1 MRRRTRLGYP
11 KTMRTTVFA
20 LAALA
25 GAGLSAAGADAALRG
40 NPYPYPFEAM
50 PSIYHDGWIDL
61 NKNGERDTYEDP
73 SADLDDRVD
82 DLLGQMTQQEKVMQ
96 LCTLYGYRAVL
107 KDKFPTK
114 QWKARVWKDGVA
126 NIDEQ
131 GAGWRHRGDKEI
143 SDTPARNAHYVNNT
157 QRFFIEQTRLGIPV
171 DFTNEGING
180 ISARH
185 ATSFP
190 MPHSQGMTWNPDLIR
205 EQGRITGREAT
216 ALGYSN
222 VYAPILDVARD
233 QRWGRWEGTIA
244 EDPFLVAEI
253 GKALCLGIQEG
264 GAIASPKHYVG
275 YGENKGARGYD
286 SRTDPHITAQ
296 TFEAI
301 HFYPF
306 RRVFTEA
313 HPRGV
318 MCAYND
324 VNGTPVAAS
333 PHLLKER
340 LRGELGFRGYV
351 VSDSHAVERLATLH
365 RMAADQ
371 KEAHTLRIQSGLNVW
386 TTFTPPDQIAGWI
399 NASLD
404 DGTLAMED
412 VDAMVRDVLRV
423 KFEHGLFDR
432 PYVADPAAADAVVGS
447 AESDRVALQVAREA
461 LVLLKNE
468 GPLLPLD
475 PKTLKTVAVL
485 GPNADAACYRPDRY
499 GPTDYAAVSV
509 RKALERALPDAKVL
523 YAKGCDHVS
532 PGWPDSEL
540 VPVPITKKE
549 RDEQAKAVALAKQAD
564 VAIVVL
570 GDNGRTSGES
580 HTRTSLDL
588 PGRQEE
594 LLQAVQATGTPTVLV
609 LMHGRPPSINWAAR
623 NTPAILSCGL
633 LCRHGGTAVAEAL
646 LGRYNPGGKTN
657 GTWLKSAG
665 QIPFNF
671 PAKPKSNYEPTLKNG
686 SYNPGALWPF
696 GYGLSYTTFEVGKPT
711 LTPLTV
717 PGQATLWDT
726 LLLRD
731 PAPRPAGWRVTFTV
745 TNTGKVAGDEV
756 VQLYVSYTKAPTYWF
771 DQMLRGFKRVHLAP
785 GQTKTVTLDLPL
797 DHLKIALGDQTWVL
811 PDEPFEVRLGTSSI
825 HLRWRTLI
833 HGDRV
838 LRTEPVKPT
847 KRPPENVNPL
857 TA

>member
-1 MRRRTRLGYP
+1 MYNWSMKTELVLLSGLLGS
-11 KTMRTTVFA
+11 VV
-20 LAALA
+20 L
-25 GAGLSAAGADAALRG
+25 AAGADTALKG

-50 PSIYHDGWIDL
+50 PGIYHEGWIDL
-61 NKNGERDTYEDP
+61 NKNGEMDVYEDP
-73 SADLDDRVD
+73 SAGVEARVE
-82 DLLGQMTQQEKVMQ
+82 DLLGRMTQAEKVMQ

-107 KDKFPTK
+107 KDKYPTEA
-114 QWKARVWKDGVA
+114 WKSKRVWKDGVA

-131 GAGWRHRGDKEI
+131 GAGWRHRGDREV
-143 SDTPARNAHYVNNT
+143 SDTPERNAHYVNNT

-180 ISARH
+180 ASLRH
-185 ATSFP
+185 GTSFP
-190 MPHSQGMTWNPDLIR
+190 MPHSQGMTWNPELIR
-205 EQGRITGREAT
+205 EMGRVTGREAR
-216 ALGYSN
+216 AVGYTN

-264 GAIASPKHYVG
+264 GAISSPKHYVG

-313 HPRGV
+313 HPLGV

-324 VNGTPVAAS
+324 VNGMPVAAS
-333 PHLLKER
+333 AHLLKER
-340 LRGELGFRGYV
+340 LRGELGFEGYV

-371 KEAHTLRIQSGLNVW
+371 KEAHNLRIKAGLNVW
-386 TTFTPPDQIAGWI
+386 TTFSPPDAVARAI

-404 DGTLAMED
+404 DGSLAQED

-423 KFEHGLFDR
+423 KFMRGMFDR
-432 PYVADPAAADAVVGS
+432 PYVADPKSANALVGTAEAA
-447 AESDRVALQVAREA
+447 RVALQVAREA

-468 GPLLPLD
+468 GNLLPLD
-475 PKTLKTVAVL
+475 AKKLKRVAVI
-485 GPNADAACYRPDRY
+485 GPNADTGCYRPDRY
-499 GPTDYAAVSV
+499 GPTDYDFVTV
-509 RKALERALPDAKVL
+509 RKGLERALAGTGAEVV
-523 YAKGCDHVS
+523 YAKGCDHVN

-549 RDEQAKAVALAKQAD
+549 RDEQAKAVALAKSAD

-580 HTRTSLDL
+580 HTRTSLNL

-594 LLQAVQATGTPTVLV
+594 LLEAVQATGTPTVLV

-633 LCRHGGTAVAEAL
+633 LCGHGGTAVAEAL

-671 PAKPKSNYEPTLKNG
+671 PAKPKSNYEPELKNG
-686 SYNPGALWPF
+686 SYNAGALWPF
-696 GYGLSYTTFEVGKPT
+696 GFGLSYTTFAIGKPT
-711 LTPLTV
+711 IEPLTM
-717 PGQATLWDT
+717 PGEATLWDR
-726 LLLRD
+726 LCFRD
-731 PAPRPAGWRVTFTV
+731 PAPMPAGWRVHIPV

-756 VQLYVSYTKAPTYWF
+756 VQLYVSYTKAPIYWF
-771 DQMLRGFKRVHLAP
+771 DQMLRGFKRVHLEP
-785 GQTKTVTLDLPL
+785 GETKTVTLDVPL
-797 DHLKIALGDQTWVL
+797 DHLKIVLEDQSWAL
-811 PDEPFEVRLGTSSI
+811 PDDPFELRIGTSSI
-825 HLRWRTLI
+825 HLKWRTLI
-833 HGDRV
+833 KDGKV
-838 LRTEPVKPT
+838 VRTEAVKPS